1 MTSMPPPVPVE
12 LRPKKS
18 ASALIF
24 LIVFLDLLG
33 VGLIVPLTAFIVE
46 RFSASGT
53 AVAMLTM
60 AYSAAQFV
68 ATPVLGALSDR
79 YGRRPV
85 LMLSLLGSAGGY
97 VIFATAGALPLLYGA
112 RVLAGLTGGNISAAQ
127 AAIADVTPPKDRA
140 KAYGLIGAAFGLG
153 FVLGPAFSSVLVR
166 YGLMTPVWAAAGL
179 SLVTF
184 VLVTFFLPESL
195 PPEAR
200 RKSIRLR
207 DLNPAAVIVQTMRL
221 PTVSAILAAIFA
233 TAFAHAELRA
243 SLIVLLRDK
252 FKYTEIQAAHVFTW
266 IGFVAVLVQGG
277 LVRRLSP
284 MIGDRRMV
292 LLGLPLAMAGYA
304 LIPLSPPEHWL
315 PLMGALTLMGLGAG
329 LATPSLTGILSRTAP
344 AGTEGSVMGASQSIA
359 ALGLVFGPL
368 AAGPLY
374 DHVGWGWPFWS
385 ASAVMGVALVI
396 VGLLH
401 VGKEGGG
408 AEPLIAV
415 EAEAV

>member
-1 MTSMPPPVPVE
+1 MTTMPQPAPVD

-18 ASALIF
+18 AAALIF

-33 VGLIVPLTAFIVE
+33 VGLIVPLTAYIVE

-60 AYSAAQFV
+60 SYSAAQFV

-97 VIFATAGALPLLYGA
+97 LLFATAGALPLLYAA

-127 AAIADVTPPKDRA
+127 AAIADMTPPRDRA

-166 YGLMTPVWAAAGL
+166 YGLMAPVWTAAGL

-184 VLVTFFLPESL
+184 TLVAFFLPESL
-195 PPEAR
+195 SREAR
-200 RKSIRLR
+200 RKSMNAGDFNPLGVLLR
-207 DLNPAAVIVQTMRL
+207 TMRIPMVTAML
-221 PTVSAILAAIFA
+221 GAIFA

-243 SLIVLLRDK
+243 SLSVLLRDK
-252 FKYTEIQAAHVFTW
+252 FRYTEMQAAHVFTW
-266 IGFVAVLVQGG
+266 IGFVAVMVQGG

-284 MIGDRRMV
+284 RIGDRRSV

-304 LIPLSPPEHWL
+304 LIPVAPPGHWG
-315 PLMGALTLMGLGAG
+315 PLIGALTLMGLGAG
-329 LATPSLTGILSRTAP
+329 LATPSLTGILSRAAP
-344 AGTEGSVMGASQSIA
+344 SGQEGSVMGASQSIA
-359 ALGLVFGPL
+359 ALGLVFGPM

-374 DHVGWGWPFWS
+374 DYVGWSWPFWS
-385 ASAVMGVALVI
+385 ASAFMAAAFVI
-396 VGLLH
+396 VALLH

-408 AEPLIAV
+408 PEPLIAV
-415 EAEAV
+415 EAGAV